1 MKRGIIYA
9 HLALLAVN
17 LIYGANYVIAKGV
30 MPEYLNPATFIMAR
44 VTGALLLFWIVNRFV
59 GLDKVKGKDFIRLAF
74 CGLFGVAVN
83 QLFFFEGLN
92 LTSPVNAAIIMT
104 STPIMVVLISWPILG
119 DRISLKKLLGIGLGL
134 SGALGVILSGGN
146 AAGISPTG
154 DSFILINAM
163 SYALYLVLVKPL
175 MSKYSPI
182 TVISYVFA
190 FGCAFVVPYSYDS
203 FAGQDWALPTGV
215 LLRVGFVVFFVT
227 FIAYLLNI
235 FALKIVSPTVSSSYI
250 YLQPLLS
257 TLFALMHD
265 SMYGSSM
272 VSGLTV
278 FHLLFGLMICSGV
291 YIVSRA
297 SLKNR

>member
-1 MKRGIIYA
+1 
-9 HLALLAVN
+9 
-17 LIYGANYVIAKGV
+17 

-44 VTGALLLFWIVNRFV
+44 VTGALLLFWLVNRFV
-59 GLDKVKGKDFIRLAF
+59 GLDKVKPKDLIRLAF

-119 DRISLKKLLGIGLGL
+119 EKIGLKKLLGIGLGL
-134 SGALGVILSGGN
+134 GGALGVILSGGSSE
-146 AAGISPTG
+146 GISPTG

-163 SYALYLVLVKPL
+163 SYALYLVIVKPL

-190 FGCAFVVPYSYDS
+190 FGCAFVIPYSYNS
-203 FAGQDWALPTGV
+203 FIAQDWNLPSEI

-235 FALKIVSPTVSSSYI
+235 YALKIVSPTVSSSYI

-272 VSGLTV
+272 VSGLSIY
-278 FHLLFGLMICSGV
+278 HLIFGLMICLGV
-291 YIVSRA
+291 FIVSRA
-297 SLKNR
+297 SMKA